1 MEVGPNR
8 NAFGETVDDD
18 SKNDED
24 DVDDGKRRFGE
35 GVVDRSVIGL
45 EEEDERG
52 RKRSEELS
60 SDQDDQSGEKHRDR
74 ADDQDGEVVGSEG
87 LKSELFRPLENRRNS
102 ESGAHDEGDGDAV
115 EKEVAD
121 QRVKC
126 GPVVI
131 EGLGFVV

>member
-1 MEVGPNR
+1 MEVSPNR
-8 NAFGETVDDD
+8 NAFGETIDDD

-35 GVVDRSVIGL
+35 RVVDRSVLGL
-45 EEEDERG
+45 GEEDERG

-60 SDQDDQSGEKHRDR
+60 SDQDDQSGEKRRDR

-87 LKSELFRPLENRRNS
+87 LKSELFRTLENRRNS
-102 ESGAHDEGDGDAV
+102 ESGAHDEGDRDAV

-121 QRVKC
+121 QRVEC